1 MIFSKLP
8 NKAVTTPEV
17 AVLVQGMRSEK
28 AFAVTKTGDIK
39 MSGKFLA
46 RASAL
51 SLAALLAACGG
62 DGDSTPLV
70 SAGGGNTGGGTG
82 GGTTDPGQE
91 TVISLGKGTGSS
103 FVQGQI
109 ESNITNLPP
118 RGTTSLKVSVV
129 DAANGNALVT
139 DRDVEV
145 SFRSGC
151 STNGTATIVS
161 PIITGSGVAETTY
174 TANGCAPDDT
184 VTASID
190 GAQASASIVLRIDSS
205 DADRITSNAPEFTSI
220 APAGSGTS
228 DRPSE
233 SEVSFT
239 VVDQAGD
246 PVPGVTVSFRI
257 TGDTASPSIPVTIDP
272 AEATSNA
279 AGQVSTLLIAGSDST
294 VVRVI
299 AGIEKADGGVS
310 ETQSAP
316 IAINSTIPIESGLTL
331 AASNFIP
338 DAQFTA
344 GVEVEFSIFA
354 TDKNGQNV
362 RGNTTINFTTVGG
375 SITPECPLSED
386 GTCTVIWRSQ
396 SPQETKPLITATT
409 IGELTAGGV
418 GTISQSAELFIS
430 SSRNPTVAL
439 SQGPRTDEYC
449 ASVSVEDR
457 NGALI
462 HPPADTEVEFT
473 ISDGE
478 ILSAETTKTVRGSFL
493 PDDETQFVTCVF
505 AQRSDAATPARLTV
519 TVTTPG
525 DTLAE
530 DLLNI

>member
-1 MIFSKLP
+1 
-8 NKAVTTPEV
+8 
-17 AVLVQGMRSEK
+17 
-28 AFAVTKTGDIK
+28 

-51 SLAALLAACGG
+51 SLAFVLAACGG
-62 DGDSTPLV
+62 DDNSTPLV
-70 SAGGGNTGGGTG
+70 SGGGSNGGGTG
-82 GGTTDPGQE
+82 GGTTDPNQE
-91 TVISLGKGTGSS
+91 TVIALGTGSGSS

-109 ESNITNLPP
+109 ESNIVNLPP
-118 RGTTSLKVSVV
+118 RGTTSLKVTVV
-129 DAANGNALVT
+129 DAANGNTPIT

-145 SFRSGC
+145 RFRSGC
-151 STNGTATIVS
+151 STNGTATIAS

-174 TANGCAPDDT
+174 TANGCTPTDT
-184 VTASID
+184 VTASIE
-190 GAQASASIVLRIDSS
+190 GAQASANIVLNIDSA
-205 DADRITSNAPEFTSI
+205 DADRIISNTPEFTSI

-228 DRPSE
+228 ARPSE
-233 SEVSFT
+233 SAVSFT

-257 TGDTASPSIPVTIDP
+257 SGDTASPTIPVTLDP
-272 AEATSNA
+272 SEATSNA
-279 AGQVSTLLIAGSDST
+279 SGNVSTLLIAGSDST

-299 AGIEKADGGVS
+299 AGIEKANGDMS

-316 IAINSTIPIESGLTL
+316 IAINSTIPVESGLTL

-344 GVEVEFSIFA
+344 GVEVELSIFA

-375 SITPECPLSED
+375 SITPECELTED

-396 SPQETKPLITATT
+396 NPQATKPLITATT

-430 SSRNPTVAL
+430 SSRNPVVSL
-439 SQGPRTDEYC
+439 SPGPRTDEYC
-449 ASVSVEDR
+449 AQVSVEDR

-473 ISDGE
+473 ISGGE
-478 ILSAETTKTVRGSFL
+478 ILSAETTKTVRGTSL
-493 PDDETQFVTCVF
+493 PDDETAFVACVF
-505 AQRSDAATPARLTV
+505 AQRNDGATPARLTV
-519 TVTTPG
+519 TATTPG

-530 DLLNI
+530 DLLTI

>member
-1 MIFSKLP
+1 M
-8 NKAVTTPEV
+8 EV
-17 AVLVQGMRSEK
+17 R
-28 AFAVTKTGDIK
+28 
-39 MSGKFLA
+39 
-46 RASAL
+46 
-51 SLAALLAACGG
+51 
-62 DGDSTPLV
+62 
-70 SAGGGNTGGGTG
+70 
-82 GGTTDPGQE
+82 
-91 TVISLGKGTGSS
+91 
-103 FVQGQI
+103 
-109 ESNITNLPP
+109 
-118 RGTTSLKVSVV
+118 
-129 DAANGNALVT
+129 
-139 DRDVEV
+139 
-145 SFRSGC
+145 FRSGC
-151 STNGTATIVS
+151 STNGTATITS
-161 PIITGSGVAETTY
+161 PIITGSGVAESTY
-174 TANGCAPDDT
+174 TANGCTPNDT
-184 VTASID
+184 VTASVD
-190 GAQASASIVLRIDSS
+190 GAQASANIVLSIDSS
-205 DADRITSNAPEFTSI
+205 DADRIISNTPQFTSI

-246 PVPGVTVSFRI
+246 PVPGVAVNFRI
-257 TGDTASPSIPVTIDP
+257 SGDTTSPSIPVTLDP
-272 AEATSNA
+272 STATSNA
-279 AGQVSTLLIAGSDST
+279 SGSVSTLLIAGSEST

-299 AGIEKADGGVS
+299 AGIEKASGGVS

-375 SITPECPLSED
+375 SITPECSLSEN
-386 GTCTVIWRSQ
+386 GTCTVVWRSQ
-396 SPQETKPLITATT
+396 APQETKPLITATT

-430 SSRNPTVAL
+430 SSRNPVVTLA
-439 SQGPRTDEYC
+439 QGPRPDEYC

-457 NGALI
+457 NGSLI
-462 HPPADTEVEFT
+462 HPPAGTEVAFT
-473 ISDGE
+473 ISNGE
-478 ILSAETTKTVRGSFL
+478 ILSAETTKPVRGSFL
-493 PDDETQFVTCVF
+493 PDNETEFVACVF
-505 AQRSDAATPARLTV
+505 AQRDDSATPARLTV